1 MIVEQVPDARVA
13 RDLGGLHRG
22 RVVVEDVVCDLHEAG
37 PARALGGLVQQA
49 HELRVERGLQQA
61 NAGKTVSHD
70 EVKER
75 LLG

>member
-37 PARALGGLVQQA
+37 PARALSALVQQA
-49 HELRVERGLQQA
+49 HELRVVFVSPLSTTERPR
-61 NAGKTVSHD
+61 KS
-70 EVKER
+70 KR
-75 LLG
+75 